1 MCSPLLLFSISSGV
15 QETERTTWTSVD
27 ALICL
32 QDGADSGYGAK
43 AQEILGQV
51 RGR

>member
-1 MCSPLLLFSISSGV
+1 MCSLLLLFSFSSGV
-15 QETERTTWTSVD
+15 QEMEGTIWVVVD
-27 ALICL
+27 TLICL